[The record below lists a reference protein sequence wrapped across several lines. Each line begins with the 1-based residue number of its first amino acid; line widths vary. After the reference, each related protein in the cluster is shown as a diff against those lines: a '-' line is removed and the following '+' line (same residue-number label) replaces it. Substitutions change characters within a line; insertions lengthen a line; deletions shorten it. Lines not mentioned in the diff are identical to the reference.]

1 MPPNRIQSGK
11 AMWPFQGLSL
21 SAANAWSDAASLV
34 LVACFLVGAVATFV
48 LIQTINV
55 KEQHWRSATVEP
67 RDIPKVAE
75 EPPAKVVTPVA
86 ETNERPPVAPVPTP
100 APNTNGP
107 RALTEQQVQSLVQKM
122 AEFKH
127 HHVTVGASP
136 VTAESGPFADQI
148 VLALKT
154 AGVSAA
160 RNDSSAQI
168 QVGSPQGVVARYV
181 TGNDRGEQFAKLL
194 AETLTA
200 NGITAN
206 AAGGLV
212 EEIMENITKQ
222 GRAIN
227 DPANEW
233 VVVAIGDK
241 AQ

>member
-1 MPPNRIQSGK
+1 
-11 AMWPFQGLSL
+11 MWPFEGLSL
-21 SAANAWSDAASLV
+21 SAAGAWSDAASLV

-48 LIQTINV
+48 LIRTTNV
-55 KEQHWRSATVEP
+55 REHYWVSATGEP
-67 RDIPKVAE
+67 RERTVIPEEQPAKAPPAVAE
-75 EPPAKVVTPVA
+75 ANARTTEAKTEPTKA
-86 ETNERPPVAPVPTP
+86 
-100 APNTNGP
+100 NGP
-107 RALTEQQVQSLVQKM
+107 RTLTDEQVQSLVQKM
-122 AEFKH
+122 SEFSR

-136 VTAESGPFADQI
+136 VTSESGSFADQL

-181 TGNDRGEQFAKLL
+181 TGNERGEQFAKLL
-194 AETLTA
+194 VDVLTT

-206 AAGGLV
+206 ATGGLV

-222 GRAIN
+222 GRSIN

-233 VVVAIGDK
+233 VVIAIGDK
-241 AQ
+241 AP

>member
-1 MPPNRIQSGK
+1 
-11 AMWPFQGLSL
+11 MWPFQGLSL
-21 SAANAWSDAASLV
+21 SAASAWSDAASLV

-55 KEQHWRSATVEP
+55 KEQYWRSATIEP
-67 RDIPKVAE
+67 RDVPKVAE

-86 ETNERPPVAPVPTP
+86 ETNERAPDAPPPK
-100 APNTNGP
+100 TNGP
-107 RALTEQQVQSLVQKM
+107 RTLTEQQVQSLVQKM

-136 VTAESGPFADQI
+136 VTAEAGPFADQI

-200 NGITAN
+200 NGIAAN

-222 GRAIN
+222 GRPLN

-233 VVVAIGDK
+233 VVIAVGDK

>member
-1 MPPNRIQSGK
+1 
-11 AMWPFQGLSL
+11 
-21 SAANAWSDAASLV
+21 
-34 LVACFLVGAVATFV
+34 
-48 LIQTINV
+48 
-55 KEQHWRSATVEP
+55 
-67 RDIPKVAE
+67 
-75 EPPAKVVTPVA
+75 
-86 ETNERPPVAPVPTP
+86 VPTP

-136 VTAESGPFADQI
+136 VTAESGPFADQV

>member
-1 MPPNRIQSGK
+1 MPPNRTQSGK

-21 SAANAWSDAASLV
+21 SAASAWSDAASLV

-55 KEQHWRSATVEP
+55 KEQYWRSATVEP

-75 EPPAKVVTPVA
+75 EPPAKVVTPVV
-86 ETNERPPVAPVPTP
+86 ETNERAPDAPPPPK
-100 APNTNGP
+100 TNGP

-200 NGITAN
+200 NGIAAN

-222 GRAIN
+222 GRALN

-233 VVVAIGDK
+233 VVVAVGDK

>member
-1 MPPNRIQSGK
+1 MPPNRTQSGK

-21 SAANAWSDAASLV
+21 SAASAWSDAASLV

-55 KEQHWRSATVEP
+55 KEQYWRSATVEP

-75 EPPAKVVTPVA
+75 EPPAKVVTPVV
-86 ETNERPPVAPVPTP
+86 ETNERAPDAPPPPK
-100 APNTNGP
+100 TNGP

-194 AETLTA
+194 AEALTA
-200 NGITAN
+200 NGIAAN

-222 GRAIN
+222 GRPLN

>member
-1 MPPNRIQSGK
+1 
-11 AMWPFQGLSL
+11 MWPFQGLSL
-21 SAANAWSDAASLV
+21 SAASAWSDAASLV

-55 KEQHWRSATVEP
+55 KEQYWRSATIEP
-67 RDIPKVAE
+67 RVVPEVAE

-86 ETNERPPVAPVPTP
+86 DTNERAPDAPPPK
-100 APNTNGP
+100 TNGP
-107 RALTEQQVQSLVQKM
+107 RTLTEQQVQSLVQKM

-136 VTAESGPFADQI
+136 VTAEAGPFADQI

-200 NGITAN
+200 NGIAAN

-222 GRAIN
+222 GRPLN

-233 VVVAIGDK
+233 VVIAIGDK

>member
-1 MPPNRIQSGK
+1 
-11 AMWPFQGLSL
+11 MWPFQGLSL
-21 SAANAWSDAASLV
+21 SAASAWSDAASLV

-55 KEQHWRSATVEP
+55 QEQYWRSATIEP
-67 RDIPKVAE
+67 RDVPEVAE

-86 ETNERPPVAPVPTP
+86 ETNERAPDAPPPK
-100 APNTNGP
+100 TNGP
-107 RALTEQQVQSLVQKM
+107 RTLTEQQVQSLVQKM

-136 VTAESGPFADQI
+136 VTAEAGPFADQI

-194 AETLTA
+194 AATLTA
-200 NGITAN
+200 NGIAAN

-222 GRAIN
+222 GRPLN

-233 VVVAIGDK
+233 VVIAVGDK

>member
-1 MPPNRIQSGK
+1 MPPNRTQSGK

-21 SAANAWSDAASLV
+21 SAASAWSDVASLV

-55 KEQHWRSATVEP
+55 KEQYWRSATIEP
-67 RDIPKVAE
+67 RDIPKVAK
-75 EPPAKVVTPVA
+75 EPPAKVVTPVS
-86 ETNERPPVAPVPTP
+86 ETNERAPDTPPPPK
-100 APNTNGP
+100 TNGP

-136 VTAESGPFADQI
+136 ATAESGPFADQI

-181 TGNDRGEQFAKLL
+181 TGNERGEQFAKLL

-200 NGITAN
+200 NGIAAN

>member
-1 MPPNRIQSGK
+1 
-11 AMWPFQGLSL
+11 MWPFQGLSL
-21 SAANAWSDAASLV
+21 SAASAWSDAASLV

-48 LIQTINV
+48 LIQTTNV
-55 KEQHWRSATVEP
+55 KEQYWRSATVEP

-75 EPPAKVVTPVA
+75 EPPAKIATTVA
-86 ETNERPPVAPVPTP
+86 ETSARAPDAPAPP
-100 APNTNGP
+100 PNTNGP
-107 RALTEQQVQSLVQKM
+107 RALTEQQIQLLVQKM
-122 AEFKH
+122 SEFKH

-136 VTAESGPFADQI
+136 VTAESGPFADQL

-154 AGVSAA
+154 ADVSAA
-160 RNDSSAQI
+160 RNDTSAQI

-181 TGNDRGEQFAKLL
+181 TGNDRGEHFAKSLVE
-194 AETLTA
+194 ALTA
-200 NGITAN
+200 NGIVAN

-222 GRAIN
+222 GRPIN

-233 VVVAIGDK
+233 VVIAIGDK

>member
-1 MPPNRIQSGK
+1 MPPNKTQSGN

-21 SAANAWSDAASLV
+21 SAASAWSDAASLV

-55 KEQHWRSATVEP
+55 KEQYWRSAAIEP
-67 RDIPKVAE
+67 RNIPKVAE

-86 ETNERPPVAPVPTP
+86 ETSERAPDATPPK
-100 APNTNGP
+100 TNGP
-107 RALTEQQVQSLVQKM
+107 LTEQQVQSLVQKM

-136 VTAESGPFADQI
+136 VTVESGPFADQL

-200 NGITAN
+200 NGIAAN

-222 GRAIN
+222 GRPLN

-233 VVVAIGDK
+233 VVIAIGDK

>member
-1 MPPNRIQSGK
+1 
-11 AMWPFQGLSL
+11 MWPFQGLSL
-21 SAANAWSDAASLV
+21 SAASAWSDAASLV

-55 KEQHWRSATVEP
+55 KEQYWRSATVEP

-75 EPPAKVVTPVA
+75 EPPAKVVTPVV
-86 ETNERPPVAPVPTP
+86 ETNERAPDAPPPPK
-100 APNTNGP
+100 TNGP

-200 NGITAN
+200 NGIAAN

-222 GRAIN
+222 GRALN

-233 VVVAIGDK
+233 VVVAVGDK

>member
-1 MPPNRIQSGK
+1 
-11 AMWPFQGLSL
+11 MWPFQGLSL
-21 SAANAWSDAASLV
+21 STASAWSDAASLV

-48 LIQTINV
+48 LIQTTNV
-55 KEQHWRSATVEP
+55 KEQYWRSATVQP
-67 RDIPKVAE
+67 REIPKVAE
-75 EPPAKVVTPVA
+75 AAPPAKVAPAVPETVA
-86 ETNERPPVAPVPTP
+86 RAPDAPALPTP
-100 APNTNGP
+100 PPNTNGP

-122 AEFKH
+122 SEFKH

-136 VTAESGPFADQI
+136 VTVESGPFADQL

-181 TGNDRGEQFAKLL
+181 TGNDRGEQFAQSLT
-194 AETLTA
+194 ETLAA
-200 NGITAN
+200 NGIASN
-206 AAGGLV
+206 ATGGLV

-222 GRAIN
+222 GRPIN

-233 VVVAIGDK
+233 VVIAIGDK
-241 AQ
+241 TP

>member
-1 MPPNRIQSGK
+1 
-11 AMWPFQGLSL
+11 MWPFQGLSL
-21 SAANAWSDAASLV
+21 SAASAWSDAASLV

-55 KEQHWRSATVEP
+55 KEQYWRSATVEP
-67 RDIPKVAE
+67 RDSPKVAE
-75 EPPAKVVTPVA
+75 EPPAKVVTPVVEA
-86 ETNERPPVAPVPTP
+86 NERTPDAPPPPK
-100 APNTNGP
+100 TNGP
-107 RALTEQQVQSLVQKM
+107 RALTEQQVLSLVQKM

-181 TGNDRGEQFAKLL
+181 TGNERGEQFAKLL

-200 NGITAN
+200 NGIAAN

-222 GRAIN
+222 GRPLN

>member
-1 MPPNRIQSGK
+1 MPPNRTQSGK

-21 SAANAWSDAASLV
+21 SAASAWSDAASLV

-55 KEQHWRSATVEP
+55 KEQYWRSATIEP

-75 EPPAKVVTPVA
+75 EPPAKVVAPVA
-86 ETNERPPVAPVPTP
+86 DTNERAAEAPTP
-100 APNTNGP
+100 PPKPNGP

-136 VTAESGPFADQI
+136 VTAESGPFADQV

-200 NGITAN
+200 NGIAAN

>member
-1 MPPNRIQSGK
+1 MPPNTTQSGK

-21 SAANAWSDAASLV
+21 SAASAWSDAASLV

-55 KEQHWRSATVEP
+55 KEQYWRSATIEP
-67 RDIPKVAE
+67 RDSPKVAE
-75 EPPAKVVTPVA
+75 EPPAKVATAVA
-86 ETNERPPVAPVPTP
+86 ETSGHATDAPVPTP
-100 APNTNGP
+100 PPNANGP
-107 RALTEQQVQSLVQKM
+107 RALTEQQVQSLIQKM

-136 VTAESGPFADQI
+136 VTAESGPFADQV

-168 QVGSPQGVVARYV
+168 QVGTPQGVVARYV
-181 TGNDRGEQFAKLL
+181 TGNERGEQFAKLL

-200 NGITAN
+200 NGIAAN

>member
-1 MPPNRIQSGK
+1 MPPNRTQSGK

-21 SAANAWSDAASLV
+21 SAASAWSDAASLV

-55 KEQHWRSATVEP
+55 KEQHWRSATIEP
-67 RDIPKVAE
+67 RDVPKVAE

-86 ETNERPPVAPVPTP
+86 ETNERAPDAPPPPK
-100 APNTNGP
+100 TNGP

-136 VTAESGPFADQI
+136 VTVESGPFADQL

-200 NGITAN
+200 NGIAAN

-222 GRAIN
+222 GRPLN

-233 VVVAIGDK
+233 VVIAIGDK

>member
-1 MPPNRIQSGK
+1 MPPNKTQSGN

-21 SAANAWSDAASLV
+21 SAASAWSDAASLV

-55 KEQHWRSATVEP
+55 KEQYWRSAAIDP

-75 EPPAKVVTPVA
+75 EAPAKVVTPVA
-86 ETNERPPVAPVPTP
+86 ETNERAADAPPPK
-100 APNTNGP
+100 TNGP

-136 VTAESGPFADQI
+136 VTAESGPFADQL
-148 VLALKT
+148 VLALKA

-194 AETLTA
+194 AEALTA
-200 NGITAN
+200 NGIAAN

-222 GRAIN
+222 GRPLN

>member
-1 MPPNRIQSGK
+1 MPPNRTQSGK

-21 SAANAWSDAASLV
+21 SAASAWSDAASLV

-55 KEQHWRSATVEP
+55 KEQYWRSATIEP
-67 RDIPKVAE
+67 RDVPKVAE

-86 ETNERPPVAPVPTP
+86 ETSERAPDAPPPKA
-100 APNTNGP
+100 NGP

-136 VTAESGPFADQI
+136 VTAEAGPFADQI

-200 NGITAN
+200 NGIAAN

-222 GRAIN
+222 GRPLN

-233 VVVAIGDK
+233 VVIAIGDK